1 MNPDALD
8 LSFPDPNG
16 HDMRPSHG
24 TLPDQPRDPRR
35 DAGVT
40 LPELLISIVITGTII
55 ASIALAFSV
64 VLSSNG
70 PAYQRISESKDV
82 TFVQTYLPL
91 DMAAAIAPTE
101 AQAAAGMKAINDD
114 ADHQPVAGLTLEG
127 TNAVTV
133 RRSEVTGSGSAVY
146 IVSYRYLQQG
156 DEWVLMRYEI
166 HNPGTGS
173 QTVNGRVVAYEL
185 APPPVGWQANVDKPT
200 HAIELNARNQ
210 VVLRPVGDD
219 ITVSFESGK
228 DFTTGGSALSKGL
241 SLATN
246 NFGGFA
252 QTTAPPTKCGGDLAL
267 VIDTSGSVP
276 ANNSG
281 SGNGGIR
288 TEQAAQSFIDAFR
301 GTPTRLGI
309 YGYDNRA
316 YTMFPGAGALVSMLD
331 PTNPQIDAAVNR
343 ITVLDD
349 WGPTGNGGWPGAGG
363 PIDPNGDG
371 IHWDQTGSGTNWED
385 GIRAPFF
392 ATEDPASQYSS
403 TPTLAVLI
411 TDGQPNRTI
420 SGGNATTEAANM
432 AKAAKQTGARLV
444 GVLVGQ
450 TNESNM
456 KAVVGNTK
464 YSASENN
471 AASADYFAGSF
482 DQMGDLLREIAVAE
496 CGGTITVQ
504 KRIDTGSGLVSPSS
518 GVWNYTAESGTSTL
532 DRSKASS
539 VTFDYN
545 IAGNATTTDTI
556 YEQVGGDYV
565 FDRYECY
572 SQGQLLASPK
582 VSPALDAETGDVV
595 PGVQVTI
602 RPDEAISCLMISVP
616 K

>member
-1 MNPDALD
+1 MKLPLAAT
-8 LSFPDPNG
+8 DPNG
-16 HDMRPSHG
+16 LDMRTTNG
-24 TLPDQPRDPRR
+24 TPHPQPQQRAR

-64 VLSSNG
+64 VLSSDG

-101 AQAAAGMKAINDD
+101 EEAANGVRAINDD

-127 TNAVTV
+127 TNALTV
-133 RRSEVTGSGSAVY
+133 RRSEVTGSGSSMY

-156 DEWVLMRYEI
+156 DDWVLMRYEVR
-166 HNPGTGS
+166 NPGTAS
-173 QTVNGRVVAYEL
+173 QSVIGRAVAYEL
-185 APPPVGWQANVDKPT
+185 AAPPEGWQPNVDKPT

-219 ITVSFESGK
+219 LTVSFESGS

-252 QTTAPPTKCGGDLAL
+252 ETTAPPTKCGGDLAL

-276 ANNSG
+276 AKNTSA
-281 SGNGGIR
+281 GNGGVL

-309 YGYDNRA
+309 YGYDNRS
-316 YTMFPGAGALVSMLD
+316 YTMYPGDGALVSMLD
-331 PTNPQIDAAVNR
+331 PTNAQIDAAIDR

-349 WGPTGNGGWPGAGG
+349 WGPGANGGWPGAGG

-371 IHWDQTGSGTNWED
+371 IHWDQMGSGTNWED

-392 ATEDPASQYSS
+392 ATEDPSSQYAS

-420 SGGNATTEAANM
+420 SGGNATDEAADM

-450 TNESNM
+450 SNESNM

-464 YSASENN
+464 YSAAEGN

-482 DQMGDLLREIAVAE
+482 DEMGTLLREIAVAE
-496 CGGTITVQ
+496 CGGTVTVQ

-572 SQGQLLASPK
+572 SQGQLLAAPK
-582 VSPALDAETGDVV
+582 VSPALDAETSDVV